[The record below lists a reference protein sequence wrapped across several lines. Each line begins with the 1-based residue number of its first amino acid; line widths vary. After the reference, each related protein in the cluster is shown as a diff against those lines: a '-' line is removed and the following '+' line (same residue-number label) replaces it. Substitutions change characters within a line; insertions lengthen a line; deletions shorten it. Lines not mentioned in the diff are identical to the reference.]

1 MHVKHQV
8 YFMWRYTVLVVALG
22 ITGGAY
28 GSTWQQLGSDI
39 DGEAAGD
46 RFGAVSLSDSGHTM
60 AVGAYYDNSD
70 GSVSF
75 YQYNTTDNQWQKI
88 GNDIQAIQ
96 QYSRFGKAV
105 QLSGDGNT
113 VAVGAVYHDY
123 NTTISS
129 SGAVMV
135 YDYTESTG
143 WTQKGDTIEF
153 PIQSL
158 NLGEEHNQLSIS
170 GDGNI
175 LAIGIPRNSID
186 FDGRVR
192 VYQFNSGNWELMGAE
207 IHSPHN
213 NDKFGAG
220 VSLSHDGQTLA
231 IGAPANDGNVNTGG
245 SLKILKYINGT
256 WTQKGIEL
264 YGDTSFNYF
273 GNDVSLSGDGNIVA
287 SGAVGYDEDSSSN
300 SKEGRVRV
308 FNWTNGQWAQ
318 LGSAIVGEAYGDQF
332 GISIELSDDG
342 TTIAIGSSFNNGTDP
357 SWSNAGHV
365 RVYRYTDNDWNLV
378 FGDIDGEG
386 DGDLSGRNIGLSC
399 NGEIV
404 AVGALKNGNNAG
416 HVRVFKAPDATGS
429 DATCLAK
436 FSTPT
441 QNPTVPPPPNEDGDD
456 NSAQL
461 GIIIGSVAGGIVVIG
476 GVVYLVMNRPG
487 QSKSDGQP
495 ATNLG
500 NLIF

>member
-1 MHVKHQV
+1 M
-8 YFMWRYTVLVVALG
+8 LVVALG

-28 GSTWQQLGSDI
+28 GFTWQQLGSDI
-39 DGEAAGD
+39 EGEDAND
-46 RFGAVSLSDSGHTM
+46 RLGAVSLSDSGHTM
-60 AVGAYYDNSD
+60 AVGAHYDNSE
-70 GSVSF
+70 GSVSVL
-75 YQYNTTDNQWQKI
+75 QYNTTDNQWQKI

-96 QYSRFGKAV
+96 QSSRFGQAV

-123 NTTISS
+123 NTTISD

-135 YDYTESTG
+135 YSYEESTG
-143 WTQKGDTIEF
+143 SWTQKGNTIEF
-153 PIQSL
+153 PIQNL
-158 NLGEEHNQLSIS
+158 FLGEYHNELSIS
-170 GDGNI
+170 GDGSI
-175 LAIGIPRNSID
+175 LAIGIIRDTISSTY
-186 FDGRVR
+186 DGRVH

-207 IHSPHN
+207 IPGPED

-231 IGAPANDGNVNTGG
+231 VGAPDRSASASYGG
-245 SLKILKYINGT
+245 SLKIYEFSNGI
-256 WTQKGIEL
+256 WTQKGSEL
-264 YGDTSFNYF
+264 YGDNSGNFF

-287 SGAVGYDEDSSSN
+287 SGAYGYDEDSSTN
-300 SKEGRVRV
+300 SREGRVRV
-308 FNWTNGQWAQ
+308 FNWTNGQWAP
-318 LGSAIVGEAYGDQF
+318 LGSPIVGEAHDDQS
-332 GISIELSDDG
+332 GTSIELSDNG
-342 TTIAIGSSFNNGTDP
+342 LTIAIGDPLNNGTDP
-357 SWSNAGHV
+357 SHSNKGHV
-365 RVYRYTDNDWNLV
+365 RFYRYTENNWVQV

-386 DGDLSGRNIGLSC
+386 DGDYSGGNIGLSC

-404 AVGALKNGNNAG
+404 AVGATKNGNNAG
-416 HVRVFKAPDATGS
+416 HVRVFEVPDATGS

-441 QNPTVPPPPNEDGDD
+441 QNPTVSPPPNESSED

-476 GVVYLVMNRPG
+476 GLVYLGMNWSRLRGGKTNPT
-487 QSKSDGQP
+487 
-495 ATNLG
+495 TNLG